1 MYASVSTACRT
12 SRSTRRGPPS
22 PSGAVGRR
30 GSTWALG
37 FTGDP
42 LVLQALE
49 IIAVLTGTLFAGAA
63 LYINAVE
70 HPARMLLDTKSAA
83 LQWAPSYKRATFVQ
97 APLALISFACGS
109 LAWLS
114 GASIWWLVAAL
125 LMGAVVRLWTRGK
138 AGIERVLR
146 LPCAVLFRNAVER
159 AESLLEKR

>member
-1 MYASVSTACRT
+1 V
-12 SRSTRRGPPS
+12 
-22 PSGAVGRR
+22 
-30 GSTWALG
+30 LG

-125 LMGAVVRLWTRGK
+125 LIGAVVPFTFIVVMPTNHRLLAPDRDLSSIETRQLLQKWAMLHAVRTFLGL
-138 AGIERVLR
+138 AASIIYVWLLR
-146 LPCAVLFRNAVER
+146 EA
-159 AESLLEKR
+159 